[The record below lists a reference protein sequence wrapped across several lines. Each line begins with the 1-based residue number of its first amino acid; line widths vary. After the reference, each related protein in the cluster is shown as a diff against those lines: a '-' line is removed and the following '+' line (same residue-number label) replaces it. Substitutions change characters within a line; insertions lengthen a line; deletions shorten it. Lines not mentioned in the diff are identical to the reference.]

1 MTNGTG
7 GDGRTGAL
15 HGLTVLD
22 LTGPEGQPCGRI
34 LADLGADVILI
45 EPPSGSPS
53 RRMAPFA
60 HGEAGPDRSLF
71 FVHFN
76 TNKRGI
82 TLDLNATTDRP
93 KSSLSWPKLPMW
105 CWNPATR
112 ARWKRAAWAMTI
124 SPQ

>member
-1 MTNGTG
+1 MTNGTDG
-7 GDGRTGAL
+7 GGTGAL
-15 HGLTVLD
+15 YGLTVLD

-82 TLDLNATTDRP
+82 TLDLECHGGWPRKASLELVKNCRHRAGIRP
-93 KSSLSWPKLPMW
+93 PRRDGS
-105 CWNPATR
+105 
-112 ARWKRAAWAMTI
+112 AR
-124 SPQ
+124 PGL